1 MDKREMDVT
10 SRHVQLAT
18 GLPVVQWATYDKL
31 LFSKLYD
38 YGAV

>member
-1 MDKREMDVT
+1 MDVT

-31 LFSKLYD
+31 LFSKFTIMVQFD
-38 YGAV
+38 AV